1 MRYRL
6 VFDKRYKVSGR
17 YPVNIK
23 GKLVLF
29 QDGVAYVSSKETADN
44 AKKLRFI
51 AAVEEIPAEVPVVV
65 ETVLPV
71 AEEAPEVV
79 EETPEVVVEEE
90 TVVEE
95 PEEEDSVV
103 VHVNVVADVEETE
116 DGILTAQ
123 EIQDLYDS
131 LGTWSAVA
139 NHLKI
144 TTTTLRKYREETGL
158 L

>member
-51 AAVEEIPAEVPVVV
+51 ASVEEIPAEVPVVV

-79 EETPEVVVEEE
+79 VEEE
-90 TVVEE
+90 AVAEE
-95 PEEEDSVV
+95 PEEEPEEAVV
-103 VHVNVVADVEETE
+103 AHVNVVADVEETE
-116 DGILTAQ
+116 DGVLTAQ